1 MICPM
6 WSTDEHHNSRQSG
19 SPEGAEVPAKAV
31 GGAFVKLRLDRGMH
45 TSPDW
50 YSGGEGRAA
59 VRRERQPTAA
69 TVTSVRTDGDE
80 PAASQRLE
88 RGRESRAIHG
98 KERGDCPHVRRLGPI
113 ERHEQRELAARQTHA
128 AKGLVKAPCE
138 DTGGALDVKA
148 EARVSNEPPL
158 MGTQACTC

>member
-1 MICPM
+1 MQKGPILPAARNPSKKDFRRKASTRFAAPMICWM
-6 WSTDEHHNSRQSG
+6 WSTDEHHNSRQSV

-31 GGAFVKLRLDRGMH
+31 GGAFVKLRLDRSM
-45 TSPDW
+45 
-50 YSGGEGRAA
+50 
-59 VRRERQPTAA
+59 
-69 TVTSVRTDGDE
+69 
-80 PAASQRLE
+80 RLE

-98 KERGDCPHVRRLGPI
+98 KERGDCPHVRRLGPV